1 MSRKSTP
8 SNAKKGNVI
17 KHDHYREAFARINAA
32 IANEYFIEA
41 IAIEEGIISDRLTSH
56 LDHFGKLPKQK
67 HPNLKK
73 LTEAWAKISK
83 TSEEQNLIEK
93 IDVWRDAKNHAV
105 HSIVKCSIET
115 NLNSVNLFLQEAKDS
130 AEKGLVIV
138 NELKKWHGA
147 EVRKSRKCSK

>member
-8 SNAKKGNVI
+8 SNAKNGNVI

-41 IAIEEGIISDRLTSH
+41 IAIEEGIVSDRLTSH
-56 LDHFGKLPKQK
+56 LSHFGKLPKQK
-67 HPNLKK
+67 HPSLKK

-83 TSEEQNLIEK
+83 TSEERDLIEK
-93 IDVWRDAKNHAV
+93 IDKWRDARNHAV
-105 HSIVKCSIET
+105 HGIVKCSNEKKD
-115 NLNSVNLFLQEAKDS
+115 SVNAFLKEAKDS
-130 AEKGLVIV
+130 ATKGLEIV

-147 EVRKSRKCSK
+147 EVRKSKKCSK